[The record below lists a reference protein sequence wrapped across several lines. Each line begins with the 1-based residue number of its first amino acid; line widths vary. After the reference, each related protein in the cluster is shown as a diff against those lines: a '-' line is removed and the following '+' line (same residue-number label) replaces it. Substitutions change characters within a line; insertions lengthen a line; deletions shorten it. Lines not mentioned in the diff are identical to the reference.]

1 MSVEETVRPYFERLM
16 ELRPVD
22 ATYVGLHQLDGRL
35 PDGSRAEAE
44 EEIGVLERMED
55 ELAGQPGLELD
66 LEVARYFA
74 QVSLFQARELRLWES
89 MADAPDQ
96 IGTGIFLL
104 LARDFAPLEERMQ
117 SIAARLEDVPRYL
130 ERSRERLTAPV
141 AIFNRIAL
149 ESATQLPGLIDTAV
163 AAAPGSTRARVES
176 AAASAKAALAEFAAW
191 LERDVLPRA
200 APAHAIGDA
209 RFAELLRLRRLPDP
223 PDRLL
228 DLGRSYLAQVK
239 ESRAALVS
247 QEWPGRSMEEVE
259 AGIREKHA
267 LDFSGALDEYRT
279 EIARAREF
287 VQERRLATLPEGERV
302 EVMETPAY
310 LRHVIPFA
318 AYEPAAFF
326 DSRQLGIYIVT
337 PPAKAAEMGEHNRAS
352 ILNTS
357 VHEAYPGHHL
367 QFVCANST
375 GSIPRLLGSF
385 HAHEFIEGWAHYCE
399 ELMYEE
405 GFSARPE
412 VRFIQL
418 SDLAWRA
425 CRIVIDV
432 ELSTGR
438 MDFEKAVR
446 MLVDE
451 AGMRRPQA
459 EAEVRRYT
467 FTPGYQLSYLY
478 GKHLLLELR
487 ERRRRQ
493 LGAGFDLRDFH
504 DRLLYAGA
512 LPASLWDRLFEPA
525 DG

>member
-1 MSVEETVRPYFERLM
+1 M
-16 ELRPVD
+16 ELRPVE
-22 ATYVGLHQLDGRL
+22 ATYVGLHEHDGRL
-35 PDGSRAEAE
+35 PDGGRAEAE
-44 EEIGVLERMED
+44 EEIELLARMDVSLSALAASGED
-55 ELAGQPGLELD
+55 LD
-66 LEVARYFA
+66 LELARYFA
-74 QVSLFQARELRLWES
+74 KVSLFQARELRRWEA

-141 AIFNRIAL
+141 EIFNRIAL
-149 ESATQLPGLIDTAV
+149 ETAHQLTGLIDTVV
-163 AAAPGSTRARVES
+163 AAAPGSSRVRIENAAGAAR
-176 AAASAKAALAEFAAW
+176 AALAGYTQW
-191 LERDVLPRA
+191 LERDVLTRA
-200 APAHAIGDA
+200 SRTHAIGDA
-209 RFAELLRLRRLPDP
+209 RFEELLRLRRLPDP

-228 DLGRSYLAQVK
+228 ELGHSYLAQVK
-239 ESRAALVS
+239 ESRAALIA
-247 QEWPGRSMEEVE
+247 QEWPGRSLEEVE
-259 AGIREKHA
+259 AGIREQHA
-267 LDFSGALDEYRT
+267 PDFAGALDEYRT

-287 VQERRLATLPEGERV
+287 VLERRLATLPEGEEL

-326 DSRQLGIYIVT
+326 DARQLGIYIVT
-337 PPAKAAEMGEHNRAS
+337 PPAQAAEMGEHNRAS
-352 ILNTS
+352 IMNTS

-385 HAHEFIEGWAHYCE
+385 QAHEFIEGWAHYCE

-432 ELSTGR
+432 ELSSGR
-438 MDFEKAVR
+438 MGFEQAVR

-478 GKHLLLELR
+478 GKHLLLQLR
-487 ERRRRQ
+487 ERRRQ
-493 LGAGFDLRDFH
+493 KLGAAFDLRDFH

-512 LPASLWDRLFEPA
+512 LPASLWDRLFDQV